1 MNINIRDKAHQ
12 IINHVFQDLLPAHG
26 MPERPGQIS
35 LAHQM
40 LDAMI
45 DDKIG
50 LYDAGTGSGKT
61 FAYLVACTALN
72 SYRTASGI
80 PPARPVLLSTSSIA
94 LQNAIRNEYLPFL
107 SGILLQNRLIDR
119 PLNAVIRKG
128 KTHYVCDK
136 RLKKR
141 LRELKNAKKNP
152 KALKALRRLADTLDM
167 DMVPHLSNYDKE
179 RVCVPTMCDCHSQDC
194 RYKNFLRSCKSG
206 KYRIQICNHNLL
218 MADLIRRAHRKPAIL
233 PDSAAIIVDEA
244 HKLAETAR
252 QMLGVTLTAEEFKA
266 LIRSLRA
273 EHFFLAAEYLSN
285 AAAPQIEKMSIFKEE
300 TNIGEYVSLLAAPYQ
315 ALQVIHRQLQGMLE
329 PGSKHLLEKMLVSE
343 ASFFTAQQE
352 ILLYAAQ
359 LDNGGAKLCA
369 TICDVP
375 AQLRRMLWAQPQPII
390 LTSGTMAVGN
400 RFKRFKEEN
409 GLDGNLRVREAVFP
423 SPFPFQKN
431 CLLYLPRCPPLWSK
445 ENTQSYYDALA
456 DKIEHLVNATY
467 GHALVLFTSY
477 VSMSAVQERLL
488 ARQLNYMVFVM
499 GRNALHTISRFRQH
513 SGSILLAT
521 GAAWEGMD
529 FPGDGVSLL
538 VIPRLPFPYPNAVK
552 ENERERHSSLQEF
565 IQSVALP
572 EMQIKLRQ
580 GFGRAIRTETDTCVI
595 AILDERAARR
605 GRYYNAMRNA
615 LPDMK
620 VTSSLRAV
628 ERFIRE
634 KKPKAYFEEG
644 RV

>member
-12 IINHVFQDLLPAHG
+12 IINHVFQELLPAHG

-72 SYRTASGI
+72 SYRTASGM
-80 PPARPVLLSTSSIA
+80 PSQPVLLSTSSIA

-141 LRELKNAKKNP
+141 LRELKSAKKNP

-167 DMVPHLSNYDKE
+167 DTVPHLSNYDKE
-179 RVCVPTMCDCHSQDC
+179 RVCVPTMCDCHGQDC

-206 KYRIQICNHNLL
+206 TYRFQICNHNLL

-252 QMLGVTLTAEEFKA
+252 QMLGITLTAEEFKA

-285 AAAPQIEKMSIFKEE
+285 TAMPLIEQMSIYKEE
-300 TNIGEYVSLLAAPYQ
+300 TDMGEYVSLLAAPYK

-329 PGSKHLLEKMLVSE
+329 PGSKHLLEKVLVS
-343 ASFFTAQQE
+343 AAAFFTAQQE
-352 ILLYAAQ
+352 ILMYVAQ
-359 LDNGGAKLCA
+359 QDNGSAKLCA

-400 RFKRFKEEN
+400 RFKRFKEET
-409 GLDGNLRVREAVFP
+409 GLGGNLRVREAVFP
-423 SPFPFQKN
+423 SPFPFQEN
-431 CLLYLPRCPPLWSK
+431 CLLYLPRYPPLWSK
-445 ENTQSYYDALA
+445 ENTRSYYDALA
-456 DKIEHLVNATY
+456 DEIEHLMNATY

-499 GRNALHTISRFRQH
+499 GRNTFHTISRFRQH
-513 SGSILLAT
+513 PGSVLLAA

-552 ENERERHSSLQEF
+552 ENERERYSSLQEF
-565 IQSVALP
+565 IRSVALP

-595 AILDERAARR
+595 AILDERAAHG

-620 VTSSLRAV
+620 ITSSLRTV

-644 RV
+644 MI